1 MKREAGAD
9 AGMGVGV
16 GVGVG
21 DNGGGGGADA
31 NAGVEAGGGDTLV
44 RPNSSVSNICFSSIS
59 YPLPCAYPSLVS
71 ELAVA
76 VDGRGGTNMLPRF
89 PIVDFLVDS
98 SLPLDPP
105 NKLPNFLTSVAPA
118 DTNAGALPSS
128 SPAPAPA
135 PAEAPAA
142 AATIASSFSA
152 NTVRPGPADRGG
164 SYSL

>member
-16 GVGVG
+16 G

-31 NAGVEAGGGDTLV
+31 DVEAGGGDTLV
-44 RPNSSVSNICFSSIS
+44 RPNSSVSNVCFSSIS

-135 PAEAPAA
+135 EAAPAA

>member
-16 GVGVG
+16 G
-21 DNGGGGGADA
+21 DNGGGTDADA
-31 NAGVEAGGGDTLV
+31 GVDVEAGGGDTLV
-44 RPNSSVSNICFSSIS
+44 RPNSSVSNVCFSSIS

-135 PAEAPAA
+135 EAPAA

>member
-16 GVGVG
+16 G
-21 DNGGGGGADA
+21 DNGGGTDADA
-31 NAGVEAGGGDTLV
+31 GVDVEAGGGDTLV
-44 RPNSSVSNICFSSIS
+44 RPNSSVSNVCFSSIS

-105 NKLPNFLTSVAPA
+105 NKLPNFRTSVAPA

-135 PAEAPAA
+135 EAAPAA